1 MISLNYTVGQV
12 VYSKAGRDAG
22 KKFIIVNI
30 PDEFYVFISDGN
42 LRKIEKPKRKKIKHL
57 LITEEI
63 IKPLSEKLTKKF
75 IITNSEVKKALEAL
89 IK

>member
-1 MISLNYTVGQV
+1 MNYTVGQV

-30 PDEFYVFISDGN
+30 QDEFYVFISDGD

-63 IKPLSEKLTKKF
+63 IKPLNEK
-75 IITNSEVKKALEAL
+75 IVNDYVVTNSEVRKALEAL
-89 IK
+89 GK

>member
-1 MISLNYTVGQV
+1 LNYTVGQV

-30 PDEFYVFISDGN
+30 QDEFYVFISDGD

-63 IKPLSEKLTKKF
+63 IKPLNEK
-75 IITNSEVKKALEAL
+75 IVNDYVVTNSEVRKALEAL
-89 IK
+89 GK

>member
-1 MISLNYTVGQV
+1 MNYTVGQV

-30 PDEFYVFISDGN
+30 PDEYYVFISDGD

-63 IKPLSEKLTKKF
+63 IKPLKEKIINNS
-75 IITNSEVKKALEAL
+75 IITNSEVRKALEAL
-89 IK
+89 QK